1 MNQTAAVTA
10 AVVVTK
16 VTLSTLQEEG
26 FYSWSFLVY
35 VFNMDLLQANV
46 APFKGFVFAAWRC
59 KFRVVKIHRLLVS
72 VDTHNGEWHSTMT
85 F

>member
-35 VFNMDLLQANV
+35 VFNMDLLQA
-46 APFKGFVFAAWRC
+46 K
-59 KFRVVKIHRLLVS
+59 
-72 VDTHNGEWHSTMT
+72 
-85 F
+85 

>member
-16 VTLSTLQEEG
+16 VTLSTFQEEG

-35 VFNMDLLQANV
+35 VFNMDLLQA
-46 APFKGFVFAAWRC
+46 K
-59 KFRVVKIHRLLVS
+59 
-72 VDTHNGEWHSTMT
+72 
-85 F
+85 